1 MATSLDSE
9 VAVISGVDASGRVAE
24 QSYATWRD
32 AQLYPTV
39 PPAYASTADLF
50 KWGPT
55 AIGTGATIT
64 YWFDTAS
71 NWSSDEQAAFVGAM
85 ALWSA
90 VANVVIK
97 PSTDQADADFQI
109 IREPGAKAADWNNMD
124 FAHPAVGATE
134 LPVLSPGPDNRI
146 RIDTNPTDEGGF
158 GPLSTQFAPAYSYLQ
173 STLIHELGH
182 MLGLGHGGPYDYTK
196 IPGTETYVDPLTQQ
210 FGPYDMKLWTLMSY
224 VQPGD
229 MAAWSGS
236 YPVQGTNWGGLQP
249 QTPMMLDIL
258 AVQRIY
264 GLPAESPL
272 NGDNHHFGFNANI
285 TGDISRYYDFSI
297 NTHPV
302 VTIWAAGDNNTL
314 DLSLFGTDATIN
326 LKPGTFS
333 SANGMANNI
342 GIAFFTVV
350 GKGIGGSGNDT
361 MYASDVATWLEGGHG
376 SDVLWGGAGNDTLV
390 GGADP
395 DTFHPGGGLNVLRD
409 TLADMDGD
417 TVFDF
422 GQSTTIDV
430 TGVLIGRS
438 HLAVVHSGGDTTLE
452 MGDTEILLKG
462 AFAGGDFM
470 SVARGTG
477 DSAHTAVTF
486 EPYLPDL
493 FEGVRVADSAINGV
507 PNELFMTGDGSV
519 RFTVRLEAAVS
530 TFSNTLGYYE
540 VAADGTIGGVH
551 VLFANTHN
559 PGATTVDLGT
569 PGNGERI
576 GFFLIQDGADLFA
589 NLPDNLSFRATT
601 GGTANLNAGLPVVLN
616 SASLGDFNGAA
627 IFHSFQQLNTDHA
640 YQMLSGV
647 APGGKDLQIGFED
660 VARGTGDD
668 DYQDVVLA
676 IHTSAD
682 GLFFI

>member
-1 MATSLDSE
+1 MPTSLDSE
-9 VAVISGVDASGRVAE
+9 VAAISGVDANGRVAE
-24 QSYATWRD
+24 YSYATWRD
-32 AQLYPTV
+32 KQPYPTV
-39 PPAYASTADLF
+39 PPAYAGTADLF
-50 KWGPT
+50 KWGQPT
-55 AIGTGATIT
+55 IGTGATIT

-85 ALWSA
+85 GLWSA

-97 PSTDQADADFQI
+97 PGANQTDSDFQI
-109 IREPGAKAADWNNMD
+109 IRVLGSKAADWNNMG
-124 FAHPAVGATE
+124 FVHPAVGATE
-134 LPVLSPGPDNRI
+134 LPVLSASPDNRI
-146 RIDTNPTDEGGF
+146 RIDTNPVDQEGF
-158 GPLSTQFAPAYSYLQ
+158 GPLSTQFAPVYSYLQ

-182 MLGLGHGGPYDYTK
+182 MLGLGHGGPYDFTK
-196 IPGTETYVDPLTQQ
+196 IPGTDITVDPLTQQ

-224 VQPGD
+224 VQPGET
-229 MAAWSGS
+229 AAWSGS
-236 YPVQGTNWGGLQP
+236 YPVQGTNWNGLQP

-297 NTHPV
+297 NQHPV
-302 VTIWAAGDNNTL
+302 VTIWAAGNNNTL
-314 DLSLFGTDATIN
+314 DLSLFDKDATIN
-326 LKPGTFS
+326 LNPGTFS
-333 SANGMANNI
+333 SADGIVNNI

-350 GKGIGGSGNDT
+350 NKGIGGSGHDT
-361 MYASDVATWLEGGHG
+361 MYASDVATWLEGGG
-376 SDVLWGGAGNDTLV
+376 GGDVLWGGAGNDTLV
-390 GGADP
+390 GGAAP

-430 TGVLIGRS
+430 TGVLIGRNHVS
-438 HLAVVHSGGDTTLE
+438 VVHAGGDTTLG

-470 SVARGTG
+470 AVARGTG
-477 DSAHTAVTF
+477 GSAHTAVTF
-486 EPYLPDL
+486 EPYLPNL
-493 FEGVRVADSAINGV
+493 FEGVRVADSSINGV

-519 RFTVRLEAAVS
+519 RFTVKLEAAIS
-530 TFSNTLGYYE
+530 AFSNTLGFYK
-540 VAADGTIGGVH
+540 VAADGTIGGVQ

-559 PGATTVDLGT
+559 PGAATVDLGA

-589 NLPDNLSFRATT
+589 NLPDNLSFRALD
-601 GGTANLNAGLPVVLN
+601 GGTANLNTGQPVMLT
-616 SASLGDFNGAA
+616 SATLGDFNGAA
-627 IFHSFQQLNTDHA
+627 IFHSFNQLNTDHA
-640 YQMLSGV
+640 YQVLSGV
-647 APGGKDLQIGFED
+647 APGGKDMQIGFED
-660 VARGTGDD
+660 VARATGDN
-668 DYQDVVLA
+668 DYQDVVIA
-676 IHTSAD
+676 IHTNAD
-682 GLFFI
+682 GLFFV